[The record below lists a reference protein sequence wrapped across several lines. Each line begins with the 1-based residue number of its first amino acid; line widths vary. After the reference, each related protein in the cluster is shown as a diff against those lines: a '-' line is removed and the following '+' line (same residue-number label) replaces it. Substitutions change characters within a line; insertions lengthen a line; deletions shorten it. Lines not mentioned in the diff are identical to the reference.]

1 MKIQTHFLIFLSVF
15 MPTTAFSNDI
25 TVEIL
30 NVGKA
35 GELHLAIYDDA
46 RAFENDTGERGGVT
60 ESIFGSIIQKIE
72 PSAATFR
79 FELPEGIYA
88 IGIFVDTNY
97 NNKLDRNVFG
107 IPIEQFGFSQD
118 ARGHFGPPTFQ
129 DASFIVSDDA
139 TLQIRLSP
147 P

>member
-1 MKIQTHFLIFLSVF
+1 MKTQKLILIFLSTC
-15 MPTTAFSNDI
+15 MSATAFAKNI

-30 NVGKA
+30 NVKKA

-46 RAFENDTGERGGVT
+46 QAFENDTGERGGVT
-60 ESIFGSIIQKIE
+60 ESIFGGIIQKIE
-72 PSAATFR
+72 PSSATFH
-79 FELPEGIYA
+79 FELPEGVYA

-97 NNKLDRNVFG
+97 NNKLDKNLFR
-107 IPIEQFGFSQD
+107 IPLEQFGFSND
-118 ARGHFGPPTFQ
+118 ARGHFGPPSFQ